1 MILITGSSGF
11 IGRHLVKE
19 FADRDV
25 FCATEANM
33 NLRNPQMIDEV
44 IAEVQPEV
52 VIHLAAKTEV
62 AWSFDD
68 YLDVS
73 QVNYLGTVALA
84 EANRRLNPNL
94 RLFVMASTMETYGHQ
109 LESEPF
115 TEETPQYPM
124 APYAV
129 AKVACEKYL
138 DYMDYAYG
146 FPYTILRQTNAY
158 GRHDN
163 DFFVVERILT
173 QMLKGDGVRLGDP
186 DPWRNFLHISDLV
199 ALYRAVVDQRPVG
212 ETFVTGPDNAL
223 SIGDLA
229 EQCRVVTGYDGDIE
243 WHTIPKRP
251 GEIYFLSSNPVKAE
265 RELGWTPKVELLDGL
280 SRTADLWRS

>member
-11 IGRHLVKE
+11 IGQHLVKA
-19 FADRDV
+19 FSDRDV

-33 NLRNPQMIDEV
+33 NLRNPSMIDEV
-44 IAEVQPEV
+44 IADIQPEV

-73 QVNYLGTVALA
+73 AVNYLGTVALV

-109 LESEPF
+109 DHWIPF
-115 TEETPQYPM
+115 TEDTPQYPA

-138 DYMDYAYG
+138 AYMDYAYG
-146 FPYTILRQTNAY
+146 FPYTILRQTNTY
-158 GRHDN
+158 GRPDN

-173 QMLKGDGVRLGDP
+173 QMLKGESVRLGDP
-186 DPWRNFLHISDLV
+186 DPWRNFLFIDDLV
-199 ALYRAVVDQRPVG
+199 ALYRAVVEQRPVG

-229 EQCRVVTGYDGDIE
+229 EQCRGVTGYAGDIE

-251 GEIYFLSSNPVKAE
+251 GEIYFLSSSPEKA
-265 RELGWTPKVELLDGL
+265 RRMLGWTPRVGLEEGL
-280 SRTADLWRS
+280 SRTADLWR

>member
-1 MILITGSSGF
+1 MFLITGASGF
-11 IGRHLVKE
+11 IGQHLVRE

-33 NLRNPQMIDEV
+33 NLRNPSMIDEV
-44 IAEVQPEV
+44 VADLQPEV

-73 QVNYLGTVALA
+73 QVNYLGTVALV

-109 LESEPF
+109 DHWIPF
-115 TEETPQYPM
+115 TEDTPQYPA

-138 DYMDYAYG
+138 AYMDYAYG
-146 FPYTILRQTNAY
+146 FPYTILRQTNTY
-158 GRHDN
+158 GRSDN

-173 QMLKGDGVRLGDP
+173 QMLAGGPVRLGDP
-186 DPWRNFLHISDLV
+186 DPYRNFLHIDDLV
-199 ALYRAVVDQRPVG
+199 ALYRRVVEDRPIG
-212 ETFVTGPDNAL
+212 ETFVTGPNNAL
-223 SIGDLA
+223 QIDDLA
-229 EQCRVVTGYDGDIE
+229 YRCRRVTGYRGDIE

-251 GEIYFLSSNPVKAE
+251 GEIYYLNSNPVKAE
-265 RELGWTPKVELLDGL
+265 RMLGWTPKVELEEGL
-280 SRTADLWRS
+280 ARTADLWRS

>member
-1 MILITGSSGF
+1 MFLITGSSGF
-11 IGRHLVKE
+11 IGQHLVKE
-19 FADRDV
+19 FSDRDV

-44 IAEVQPEV
+44 IADTQPEV

-73 QVNYLGTVALA
+73 TVNYLGTVALA

-199 ALYRAVVDQRPVG
+199 ALYRKVVDERPVG
-212 ETFVTGPDNAL
+212 ETFVTGPDNAM
-223 SIGDLA
+223 SIGELA
-229 EQCRVVTGYDGDIE
+229 ELCRKPTGYQGDIE

-251 GEIYFLSSNPVKAE
+251 GEIYYLNSSPVKAE
-265 RELGWTPKVELLDGL
+265 RMLGWTPKVGLEEGL

>member
-11 IGRHLVKE
+11 IGQHLVRE
-19 FADRDV
+19 FSDRDV

-115 TEETPQYPM
+115 TEDTPQYPM

-199 ALYRAVVDQRPVG
+199 ALYRKVVDERPVG
-212 ETFVTGPDNAL
+212 ETFVTGPDNAM
-223 SIGDLA
+223 SIGELA
-229 EQCRVVTGYDGDIE
+229 ELCRKPTGYQGDIE

-251 GEIYFLSSNPVKAE
+251 GEIYYLNSNPAKAE
-265 RELGWTPKVELLDGL
+265 RMLGWTPKVELLDGL

>member
-1 MILITGSSGF
+1 MFLITGSSGF
-11 IGRHLVKE
+11 IGQHLVKE
-19 FADRDV
+19 FSDRDV

-115 TEETPQYPM
+115 TEDTPQYPM

-199 ALYRAVVDQRPVG
+199 ALYREVVEQRPVG

-229 EQCRVVTGYDGDIE
+229 EQCRAVTGYDGDIE

-251 GEIYFLSSNPVKAE
+251 GEIYFLSSSPVKAE